1 MSAETAPCTP
11 RSSKEPCSI
20 EPESTP
26 RDTPRVLLIH
36 PPLVRPGEPPAGLAQ
51 LAGALRFHRI
61 HHRVID
67 ANMEGLQYL
76 LKSDTGIPSDA
87 GGNGAVPD
95 ALPDTWTRRARRRLD
110 EHLAL
115 VKDRRGYGS
124 IDRYRRAVLDI
135 CRVLQKSVDDS
146 SVRISLSDYEDRTLS
161 PLNSGDLIRAAER
174 PADNPF
180 HAYFRERLL
189 RQMEIEPFSVAGF
202 SLNYLSQ
209 ALCCFAM
216 IGFLRQLEASITIV
230 LGGGLVTSWLSRPG
244 WRSPF
249 RGLVDQCMAGPGEGP
264 LLSML
269 GVTPAR
275 DDTTPDYGAFPLSDY
290 LSPGFVLPY
299 SASRGCYWR
308 QCTFCPEKAEE
319 NPYRPMP
326 SGRVARDLR
335 LLQTGR
341 EPALLHFLDNA
352 MSPALLRTLA
362 GEPVGVP
369 WYGFARISSEMAD
382 PEFCMALRRAG
393 CVMLKLGIESGSQR
407 VLDDLHK
414 GMNLETASKAL
425 SALKAAGIA
434 AYVYL
439 LFGTPAENEADA
451 FRTLDFTVRHHERIG
466 FLNVAVF
473 NLPAFSPEA
482 ETMETESFYEGDLSL
497 YRTFVHPA
505 GWSRTSVRNFLNRT
519 FKRHPAVAPILR
531 RDPPYFTSGHAP
543 FFAMDAIRRT

>member
-1 MSAETAPCTP
+1 MSAETTQYV
-11 RSSKEPCSI
+11 PCSFMWSRAI
-20 EPESTP
+20 DPKSTSH
-26 RDTPRVLLIH
+26 DAPRVLLVH
-36 PPLVRPGEPPAGLAQ
+36 PPLVRPGEPPAGLAC

-67 ANMEGLQYL
+67 ANIEGLQYL
-76 LKSDTGIPSDA
+76 LKSDAGIPSDA
-87 GGNGAVPD
+87 GGNGAVQD
-95 ALPDTWTRRARRRLD
+95 GFPDTWTRRARRHLD
-110 EHLAL
+110 EHLSL

-135 CRVLQKSVDDS
+135 SRVLEKSVDRNA
-146 SVRISLSDYEDRTLS
+146 VRISLSDYEDRSLS
-161 PLNSGDLIRAAER
+161 PLKSSDLIRSSER
-174 PADNPF
+174 PEDNPF
-180 HAYFRERLL
+180 HAYFRDRLL
-189 RQMEIEPFSVAGF
+189 RLVESEPFSIAGF

-216 IGFLRQLEASITIV
+216 IGFLRKLKTGIRIV

-249 RGLVDQCMAGPGEGP
+249 RGLVDQCVAGPGEGP

-269 GVTPAR
+269 GVAPTR
-275 DDTTPDYGAFPLSDY
+275 EDTTPDYGAFPLSDY

-308 QCTFCPEKAEE
+308 RCTFCPEKAEE
-319 NPYRPMP
+319 NLYRPMLH
-326 SGRVARDLR
+326 GRVVRDLR
-335 LLQTGR
+335 LLQTGK

-352 MSPALLRTLA
+352 MSPALLRSLA

-369 WYGFARISSEMAD
+369 WYGFARISPEIAD
-382 PEFCMALRRAG
+382 PEFCVALRRSG
-393 CVMLKLGIESGSQR
+393 CVMLKLGIESGSQQ
-407 VLDDLHK
+407 VLDRLHK
-414 GMNLETASKAL
+414 GVDLETATKTL
-425 SALKAAGIA
+425 KALKAAGIS

-439 LFGTPAENEADA
+439 LFGTPAESEEDA
-451 FRTLDFTVRHHERIG
+451 YRTLDFTVRHHERIG

-482 ETMETESFYEGDLSL
+482 ETLETESFYEGDLSL
-497 YRTFVHPA
+497 YRTFTHPA
-505 GWSRTSVRNFLNRT
+505 RWDRPSVRHFLNRT

>member
-1 MSAETAPCTP
+1 MSAETAPCAP
-11 RSSKEPCSI
+11 RSAQRPRSI
-20 EPESTP
+20 EPKSAP
-26 RDTPRVLLIH
+26 HDTPRVLLVH
-36 PPLVRPGEPPAGLAQ
+36 PPLVRPGEPPAGLAR
-51 LAGALRFHRI
+51 LAGALRVHRI
-61 HHRVID
+61 RHGVID
-67 ANMEGLQYL
+67 ANIEGLQHL
-76 LKSDTGIPSDA
+76 LKSHAGIPSNA
-87 GGNGAVPD
+87 GGNGAARD
-95 ALPDTWTRRARRRLD
+95 DLPDTWTRRARRRLD

-115 VKDRRGYGS
+115 MKDPRGYNS
-124 IDRYRRAVLDI
+124 IDRYRRAVADL
-135 CRVLQKSVDDS
+135 CRVLEKSVGDS
-146 SVRISLSDYEDRTLS
+146 PIRISLSDYEDRTLS
-161 PLNSGDLIRAAER
+161 PLKSSDLIRAAER

-189 RQMEIEPFSVAGF
+189 RQMEIEPFDLAGF

-216 IGFLRQLEASITIV
+216 IGFLRKLEAGITIV

-249 RGLVDQCMAGPGEGP
+249 QGLVDQCVAGPGEGP

-269 GVTPAR
+269 GVAPTRDAVTPE
-275 DDTTPDYGAFPLSDY
+275 YGDFPLSDY

-308 QCTFCPEKAEE
+308 RCTFCPEKVEE
-319 NPYRPMP
+319 NPYRPML

-335 LLQTGR
+335 LLQTAK

-352 MSPALLRTLA
+352 MSPALLRFLA
-362 GEPVGVP
+362 REPVGVP
-369 WYGFARISSEMAD
+369 WYGFARISPEIAD
-382 PEFCMALRRAG
+382 PEFCMALRRSG
-393 CVMLKLGIESGSQR
+393 CVMLKLGIESGAQQ
-407 VLDDLHK
+407 VLDRLHK
-414 GMNLETASKAL
+414 GVELETAAKTL
-425 SALKAAGIA
+425 KALKAAGIA

-439 LFGTPAENEADA
+439 LFGTPAESEEDA
-451 FRTLDFTVRHHERIG
+451 LRTLDFTVRHHERIG

-482 ETMETESFYEGDLSL
+482 ETLETESFYEGDLSL

-505 GWSRTSVRNFLNRT
+505 GWSRASVRNFLNRA

-543 FFAMDAIRRT
+543 FFARDAIRRT